1 VVHDLLVDTA
11 VVELLAV
18 ALAAAG
24 EGHVLSDE
32 SLQVLGAGSLAVVQD
47 SARRERRVESA

>member
-18 ALAAAG
+18 ALATAG
-24 EGHVLSDE
+24 ERHVLSDE
-32 SLQVLGAGSLAVVQD
+32 SLLVLGPGSLAVVQD
-47 SARRERRVESA
+47 PARRER